1 MHEERIVHELNDV
14 MAQIEVSRDRLDL
27 QPKLHQVILEM
38 DRRRVAVPKRARRM
52 EAALKDE
59 AVEAMFD
66 NVPV

>member
-14 MAQIEVSRDRLDL
+14 MAQIEVSPDRLDL
-27 QPKLHQVILEM
+27 QPKLHRVILEM

-52 EAALKDE
+52 EATLKDE